1 MLTDPKVNEPKGK
14 ERQSTIGPLRDGGF
28 TLTRGQEFYVV
39 SQDEVVEA
47 MVLAGVVDLVFDY
60 VKRLRQLVA

>member
-1 MLTDPKVNEPKGK
+1 MPTDPRVNEPKGK
-14 ERQSTIGPLRDGGF
+14 ERQSTIRPLRDGGF
-28 TLTRGQEFYVV
+28 TLTRGQEFYVA

>member
-14 ERQSTIGPLRDGGF
+14 ERQSTIRPLRDGGF
-28 TLTRGQEFYVV
+28 TLTRGREFYVV

-60 VKRLRQLVA
+60 LKRLRQLAA